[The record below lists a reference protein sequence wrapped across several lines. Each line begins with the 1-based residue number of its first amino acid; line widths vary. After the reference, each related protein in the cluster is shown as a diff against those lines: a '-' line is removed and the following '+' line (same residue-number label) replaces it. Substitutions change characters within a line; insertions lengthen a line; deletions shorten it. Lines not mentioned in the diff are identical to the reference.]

1 MNMIVKP
8 LAYLLSLVFIV
19 LGVAGFFTGSPLL
32 VFQVDPLHNVIHL
45 VSGLI
50 GLYCARAG
58 YPMARAYLMLFGLI
72 YAAVAVVG
80 FIQGSTILG
89 MMPVNMEDNLLHAGI
104 AVACLLVGFGSKRA

>member
-1 MNMIVKP
+1 MNMLVKP
-8 LAYLLSLVFIV
+8 LAYLLGLAFIA

-32 VFQVDPLHNVIHL
+32 VFEVDTFHNVVHL

-50 GLYCARAG
+50 GIYCARSG

-72 YAAVAVVG
+72 YAAIAVIG
-80 FIQGSTILG
+80 FIQGNTILG

-104 AVACLLVGFGSKRA
+104 AAACLLVGFGSKRA